1 MKIKDLSA
9 RVVAEG
15 PDLSDEAICA
25 FAADLG
31 FNLPLDYSEFLHRTK
46 GGGTVTLGSVEY
58 LEFKKSKMNY
68 SPEIFCAPG
77 NGGYHHIRSLQ
88 QHLIDLEHPVS
99 GVPAGIFTIADD
111 MFGNFLTIDLREET
125 FGQIAVVNHET
136 VGDDFNDPETYQI
149 LASSFSEFA
158 KFCR

>member
-58 LEFKKSKMNY
+58 LEFKKSKMN
-68 SPEIFCAPG
+68 
-77 NGGYHHIRSLQ
+77 
-88 QHLIDLEHPVS
+88 
-99 GVPAGIFTIADD
+99 
-111 MFGNFLTIDLREET
+111 
-125 FGQIAVVNHET
+125 
-136 VGDDFNDPETYQI
+136 
-149 LASSFSEFA
+149 
-158 KFCR
+158 